1 MLELREVT
9 VCAGN
14 FADAPVLL
22 SGVSGAFPRGEI
34 CALLGS
40 SGSGKT
46 TFVRAVAGISPT
58 AEGAMFWDGIDLEI
72 EDLESSKIG
81 YVPQFTISQENLTA
95 EENVLLALRLRVS
108 GLSRSELKE
117 RAAELL
123 RLTGLESAAQ
133 TLSKYLSGG
142 QRRRLALAMELVS
155 EPPLLLCDEVTSG
168 LDARSEREILDLLVQ
183 LAHDGQRTVLVV
195 THGLRELQA
204 FDKVAV
210 LVGGHLAYLGPPDTM
225 AHYFRVDHPEQVFD
239 RLPQRTPEEWHASW
253 MKHRGFFEE
262 KAKGKPHA
270 DEVKNE
276 EFKKV
281 PPRPTPLG
289 EEHDEAL
296 DSSRVASPWSQFFTL
311 LATRWKIFFRDRGGL
326 ALQIGLVL
334 GFPLVVALFALD
346 GLPPVPSLNAE
357 LSGEVMR
364 QIKEAQIFAEGASK
378 AGSVVSGLILLQ
390 VILLALLGA
399 NNSAREIS
407 GERAI
412 YEKER
417 FSGLSPAAYIASKVS
432 FLSVLVLIQSA
443 WMTVFVRA
451 VTHFPGDAGVQFLF
465 FLLVNAALTSVC
477 LGISSLTRSAD
488 QASLLSVYLVGFQL
502 PLSGAV
508 LALPTGFDWAL
519 RPFIAAYWAWSGA
532 LQSLHA
538 TRFYDVLKLVIPT
551 TLSASYLCV
560 WVLTFHVILGV
571 FLAWVGC
578 LRADW
583 SR

>member
-1 MLELREVT
+1 MLELRQITVT
-9 VCAGN
+9 AEN
-14 FADAPVLL
+14 SPDAPVLL
-22 SGVSGAFPRGEI
+22 SEISGCFPRGEV
-34 CALLGS
+34 CALLGP

-46 TFVRAVAGISPT
+46 TLVRAVAGISPT
-58 AEGAMFWDGIDLEI
+58 AEGSLHWEGANLDANDLEP
-72 EDLESSKIG
+72 SQIG

-95 EENVLLALRLRVS
+95 EENVILALRLRVA
-108 GLSRSELKE
+108 GLAGAQLRE

-123 RLTGLESAAQ
+123 RLTGIESAAT
-133 TLSKYLSGG
+133 TLSKHLSGG

-168 LDARSEREILDLLVQ
+168 LDARSEREILELLARIAREGRRV
-183 LAHDGQRTVLVV
+183 VLVV

-210 LVGGHLAYLGPPDTM
+210 LAGGRLAYLGPPGTL
-225 AHYFRVDHPEQVFD
+225 AHYFRVEDAEQVFD

-253 MKHRGFFEE
+253 VKHRGYFEKE
-262 KAKGKPHA
+262 KSADAKNTPKKPEPIATDGGDPAKFPH
-270 DEVKNE
+270 
-276 EFKKV
+276 
-281 PPRPTPLG
+281 
-289 EEHDEAL
+289 
-296 DSSRVASPWSQFFTL
+296 VASRPSQFMTL

-326 ALQIGLVL
+326 ALQLGLVL

-357 LSGEVMR
+357 MSGDVVR
-364 QIKEAQIFAEGASK
+364 QLVEARTFTEGASK

-417 FSGLSPAAYIASKVS
+417 FAGLSPAAYIAAKVS
-432 FLSVLVLIQSA
+432 FLAVLVLFQSA
-443 WMTVFVRA
+443 WMTLFVRA
-451 VTHFPGDAGVQFLF
+451 ATHFPGEAAAQFVF

-477 LGISSLTRSAD
+477 LGISALARSAD
-488 QASLLSVYLVGFQL
+488 QASLVSVYLVGFQL

-508 LALPTGFDWAL
+508 LALPAGFDAAL

-538 TRFYDVLKLVIPT
+538 TRFYDVLELVIPT
-551 TLSASYLCV
+551 TLSASALCA
-560 WVLTFHVILGV
+560 WVLVLHVFFGI

-583 SR
+583 RR